1 MSPERT
7 AGGAADGGAP
17 GFTEVAV
24 TWASTLGDPMRS
36 AWSRRL
42 EFNRLNGSLSA
53 AVRLQEVSD
62 WNSALEDG
70 PTDGLLKRA
79 FEYRY
84 LRICVE
90 CANEGVH
97 LARHQC
103 LIDAT
108 CPRHG
113 TSLTTQC
120 PHCGAAFCCELV
132 EVHARLK
139 CATCKQA
146 PLATPARGVT
156 LEAHQRTPLE
166 GWTTWSAGWLV
177 NPFWSG
183 LASLVPQH
191 PRKLGPLLGEFRR
204 WLERGA
210 YGVWIGEHA
219 LVAGLGLRDDVNQP
233 VTPTSCVTE
242 DALYSGRGS
251 DTGRKTPCLLAGG
264 CKPPFDAA
272 TLQAGGT
279 EKRRI
284 CTWEHWVV
292 AVGQTARDVDAFAC
306 MLGCQLIPERLQ
318 AIEDKTLWEKQN
330 PMRWATL
337 RVTGR
342 LRDRRIAA
350 QIVPRTRPDLSEV
363 GDALCLQ
370 GL

>member
-1 MSPERT
+1 MSRNRMALATASGGSPE
-7 AGGAADGGAP
+7 
-17 GFTEVAV
+17 FTEVAV
-24 TWASTLGDPMRS
+24 TWTSTLRDPMRS

-53 AVRLQEVSD
+53 AENLQEVRE
-62 WNSALEDG
+62 WNVALEDG
-70 PTDGLLKRA
+70 PSDALLRRT
-79 FEYRY
+79 FEYRH
-84 LRICVE
+84 LRICAE
-90 CANEGVH
+90 CAKEGIH

-103 LIDAT
+103 LIDST

-113 TSLTTQC
+113 TLPSTQC
-120 PHCGAAFCCELV
+120 PHCGAAFCCVLV
-132 EVHARLK
+132 KLHARLK

-156 LEAHQRTPLE
+156 LEARERTPIE
-166 GWTTWSAGWLV
+166 GWTTWSAAWLV
-177 NPFWSG
+177 NPFWSA
-183 LASLVPQH
+183 LPALVPQH
-191 PRKLGPLLGEFRR
+191 PRKLGPLLGELRS

-210 YGVWIGEHA
+210 YGVWVGEHA
-219 LVAGLGLRDDVNQP
+219 LVAGVALRDDVDQP
-233 VTPTSCVTE
+233 IKPTGCVTI

-264 CKPPFDAA
+264 GKAPFDAG

-342 LRDRRIAA
+342 FRDRRIAA
-350 QIVPRTRPDLSEV
+350 QIVPRTRPDMSQI
-363 GDALCLQ
+363 GDALALQ